1 MIAPSRFT
9 RISQFLS
16 IALITGLLAPTAS
29 LRAQV
34 AASQQ
39 IEVTAEPL
47 PSAYGAPTSFSQSR
61 FAPLTNAY
69 VLPPG
74 AVYTSLIYENDVVHF
89 RNPDHHFTEECE
101 IGLPYRFNIA
111 FENDVQHYDGDT
123 QDATFSVEGRY
134 AFADWDKIPLN
145 PTIFSEFKTGIGDIL
160 HDEGAPTPAR
170 KFGRG
175 GFDKSIEIPDAYELR
190 LLLSEDF
197 FDRVEWAMNTF

>member
-74 AVYTSLIYENDVVHF
+74 AVYSSIIYENDVVHF
-89 RNPDHHFTEECE
+89 RNPDHTFTQEVEV
-101 IGLPYRFNIA
+101 GLPYRINLA
-111 FENDVQHYDGDT
+111 VENGVESYDGDV
-123 QDATFSVEGRY
+123 QDATFSFEARY
-134 AFADWDKIPLN
+134 ALADWNKIPL
-145 PTIFSEFKTGIGDIL
+145 
-160 HDEGAPTPAR
+160 
-170 KFGRG
+170 
-175 GFDKSIEIPDAYELR
+175 
-190 LLLSEDF
+190 
-197 FDRVEWAMNTF
+197 